1 MMRSLILL
9 TMIIAVFSMEDVNTE
24 KPEELFNKDYPDYDC
39 KQMIDH
45 FNQQNKG
52 IYPELNTDNICEE
65 LSLAINDNTA
75 EAEADKKT
83 GSSLTIYGT
92 QGNWLKF
99 KVCVYAVMF
108 VGSGLCVGVW
118 YLAK

>member
-24 KPEELFNKDYPDYDC
+24 KPEFEKYYPDYDC
-39 KQMIDH
+39 KEMIDH

-52 IYPELNTDNICEE
+52 NYPELNTDNICEE
-65 LSLAINDNTA
+65 LALTINDNT
-75 EAEADKKT
+75 AEADKKT